1 MSFYFIK
8 FKKNK
13 MELQKYKVCLASVL
27 HKCLSVWN
35 KEEEEEVKG
44 EKEIVKYLFLILKW
58 KQILIYKITFY

>member
-1 MSFYFIK
+1 
-8 FKKNK
+8 
-13 MELQKYKVCLASVL
+13 MEFQKYKVCLASVL